1 MNPSGIQSPLT
12 IWDWSWEQIG
22 QKIEPMWGR
31 SPELVVLGGDLQLRG
46 HAFESRYRMLDIAY
60 CSHSFVAKNVFLFKN
75 TENSE
80 MK

>member
-31 SPELVVLGGDLQLRG
+31 SPDLVVMGGDSHSEG
-46 HAFESRYRMLDIAY
+46 CGFESQRRILDGHF
-60 CSHSFVAKNVFLFKN
+60 SH
-75 TENSE
+75 
-80 MK
+80 